1 MTKPKKI
8 KLIVEVDEELY
19 NAVKGSDCEFEKSLT
34 AIAHGTPYDPKGD
47 LISREAL
54 KEDFKSRLAD
64 CNEWIEKAK
73 DKETKIRASAVKSYI
88 AEVIMTIDNAP
99 TVEPD
104 LEFAKWVTNMIF
116 DNQVKDFD
124 FEMFSELA
132 CRKLEKMGLVEKTE
146 SEWIKKGGA
155 E

>member
-1 MTKPKKI
+1 M
-8 KLIVEVDEELY
+8 
-19 NAVKGSDCEFEKSLT
+19 NN
-34 AIAHGTPYDPKGD
+34 D

-54 KEDFKSRLAD
+54 KEVINDLFRSGEYD
-64 CNEWIEKAK
+64 CNSVLKA
-73 DKETKIRASAVKSYI
+73 
-88 AEVIMTIDNAP
+88 IDNAP

-132 CRKLEKMGLVEKTE
+132 CRKLEKMGLVKKTE

>member
-1 MTKPKKI
+1 M
-8 KLIVEVDEELY
+8 KLIIDIPDEAYRARQHWVANPKRIIDEVD
-19 NAVKGSDCEFEKSLT
+19 T
-34 AIAHGTPYDPKGD
+34 AIAHGTPYNPSGD
-47 LISREAL
+47 LISRSAL
-54 KEDFKSRLAD
+54 KETINS
-64 CNEWIEKAK
+64 
-73 DKETKIRASAVKSYI
+73 SI
-88 AEVIMTIDNAP
+88 AEATEVGIVVNADYLWKLLDYAIDNAP

-132 CRKLEKMGLVEKTE
+132 CRKLEKMGLVKKTE